1 MNKAIIITLT
11 LITASGNAYSQTKV
25 ANVNGKPL
33 TTADYK
39 AAASTLERPE
49 MQLSNPHLKKR
60 FLDDLINNSLLAKKA
75 EAAKIEESDA
85 YKQQIKIARDQILA
99 KLYLKSYLT
108 QQMTEPAIA
117 AFFNE
122 KKLNY
127 SNREVLVKH
136 IIVKD
141 KANAEKALAAL
152 QKKPESFDQLLETY
166 AGKNPPG
173 HKGGSM
179 GFIGRGRLIE
189 DLEQAVF
196 STPKGGIHPKLVQT
210 SFGFHVVMV
219 SDLRGTDDVKLAE
232 VRGKVLEDMEQ
243 MLRSKLIEDLRLAA
257 KVTIDENGL
266 KSVSF

>member
-1 MNKAIIITLT
+1 MNIAIILTLT
-11 LITASGNAYSQTKV
+11 LITTSGNAYSQTKV
-25 ANVNGKPL
+25 ASVNGKPL
-33 TTADYK
+33 STAEYK

-49 MQLSNPHLKKR
+49 MQLSNPNLKKR

-75 EAAKIEESDA
+75 EAAKIEETDA
-85 YKQQIKIARDQILA
+85 YKQQMKIAKDQILA

-108 QQMTEPAIA
+108 QQMTEAAIA
-117 AFFNE
+117 AFFAE

-127 SNREVLVKH
+127 SSREALVKH
-136 IIVKD
+136 IIVKE
-141 KANAEKALAAL
+141 KANAEKALKAL
-152 QKKPESFDQLLETY
+152 QKNPESFDQLLETY

-189 DLEQAVF
+189 DLEKAVF

-219 SDLRGTDDVKLAE
+219 SDFKGTDEVKLEE

-243 MLRSKLIEDLRLAA
+243 TLRNKLIEDQRQAA
-257 KVTIDENGL
+257 KVSIDENGL
-266 KSVSF
+266 KSVRF

>member
-1 MNKAIIITLT
+1 MNIAIILILT
-11 LITASGNAYSQTKV
+11 LLTTSGNAYSQTKV
-25 ANVNGKPL
+25 ATVNGKPL
-33 TTADYK
+33 TTTEYK

-49 MQLSNPHLKKR
+49 MQLSNPNLKKR
-60 FLDDLINNSLLAKKA
+60 FLDDLINNSLLAEKA
-75 EAAKIEESDA
+75 EAAKIEETDA
-85 YKQQIKIARDQILA
+85 YKQQMKIAKDQILA

-117 AFFNE
+117 AFFAE

-127 SNREVLVKH
+127 SSREALVKH
-136 IIVKD
+136 IIVKE
-141 KANAEKALAAL
+141 KANAEKALKAL
-152 QKKPESFDQLLETY
+152 QKNPEIFDQLLETY

-189 DLEQAVF
+189 DLEKAVF

-219 SDLRGTDDVKLAE
+219 SDFKGTDEVKLEE

-243 MLRSKLIEDLRLAA
+243 TLRNKLIEDQRQAA
-257 KVTIDENGL
+257 KVSIDENGL
-266 KSVSF
+266 KSVRF